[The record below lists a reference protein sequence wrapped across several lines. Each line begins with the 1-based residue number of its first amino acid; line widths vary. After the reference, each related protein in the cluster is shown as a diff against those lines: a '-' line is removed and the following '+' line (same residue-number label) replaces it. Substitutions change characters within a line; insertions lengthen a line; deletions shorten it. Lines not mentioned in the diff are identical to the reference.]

1 MRMQRYDLE
10 DGLIEIIGGFYLLL
24 IGFII
29 LGPIAFGTTASMPM
43 SLLVLMTPTLLFG
56 PFLKFLKTRF
66 TYPRTGF
73 VAPRPLPNNT
83 RAVILIGG
91 VVLVVATAGVASL
104 VVISDAIN
112 GLFLYSIWAI
122 ISMGLPISLGCAFTA
137 YRYRLPRFW
146 GLAGLTLVGA
156 LAGVM
161 LPKLFA
167 LSDGLTLLI
176 FPPLLGVDFL
186 VSGMVT
192 FGRYLRH
199 THYLDQE

>member
-83 RAVILIGG
+83 RAVILIGCNPYWRCCTCG
-91 VVLVVATAGVASL
+91 
-104 VVISDAIN
+104 SDCRS
-112 GLFLYSIWAI
+112 SIVSSHIRCDKWA
-122 ISMGLPISLGCAFTA
+122 
-137 YRYRLPRFW
+137 
-146 GLAGLTLVGA
+146 
-156 LAGVM
+156 
-161 LPKLFA
+161 
-167 LSDGLTLLI
+167 
-176 FPPLLGVDFL
+176 FL
-186 VSGMVT
+186 VQYMGNYFYGSSDFAGMCLYRVSLSVAAILGIGRSYACRCSGRCNATKTVRLVRWPYT
-192 FGRYLRH
+192 FDLSSIAGG
-199 THYLDQE
+199 